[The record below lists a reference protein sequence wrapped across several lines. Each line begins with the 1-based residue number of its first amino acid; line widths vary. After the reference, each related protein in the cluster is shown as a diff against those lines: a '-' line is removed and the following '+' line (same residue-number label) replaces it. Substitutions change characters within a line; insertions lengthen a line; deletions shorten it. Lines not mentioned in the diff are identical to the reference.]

1 MSIANIGS
9 YYSNLIEPRQLQSV
23 IVQANP
29 ALTVNLGS
37 AGTPAAPA
45 VTPMAGIFGAGSLI
59 TNVHLAGANPN
70 NATFMV
76 GISGNNA
83 GLTGNLII
91 LGSNSLGPQ
100 PQAPGT
106 AGLGVTLAQDSWLTV
121 TSAGTTA
128 GTLAASNLNLLVTYM
143 S

>member
-9 YYSNLIEPRQLQSV
+9 YYSNLIEPRQVQSV
-23 IVQANP
+23 LVKPNP
-29 ALTVNLGS
+29 ALTVDLGS
-37 AGTPAAPA
+37 AGSVTTPS
-45 VTPMAGIFGAGSLI
+45 VIPMAGIFGAGSLI

-70 NATFMV
+70 CATFTV
-76 GISGNNA
+76 GIAGKDGN
-83 GLTGNLII
+83 LTGNLVLISGTF
-91 LGSNSLGPQ
+91 GSQGL
-100 PQAPGT
+100 APGT

-121 TSAGTTA
+121 TSVGTAA

>member
-9 YYSNLIEPRQLQSV
+9 YYSNLIEPRQVKSV
-23 IVQANP
+23 LVQASP

-37 AGTPAAPA
+37 AGSGTVNA

-76 GISGNNA
+76 GISGRDGN
-83 GLTGNLII
+83 LTGALVII
-91 LGSNSLGPQ
+91 NGTYGSQ
-100 PQAPGT
+100 AVAPGT

-121 TSAGTTA
+121 NSAGVSA

>member
-9 YYSNLIEPRQLQSV
+9 YYSNLIEPRQVQSV
-23 IVQANP
+23 LVQANP
-29 ALTVNLGS
+29 ALTVALGS
-37 AGTPAAPA
+37 AAANT

-59 TNVHLAGANPN
+59 TNVHLCGANPN

>member
-23 IVQANP
+23 MVQPSP
-29 ALTVNLGS
+29 ALTAALGS
-37 AGTPAAPA
+37 GTYTTVNPQY
-45 VTPMAGIFGAGSLI
+45 VPMAGVFGAGSLI

-76 GISGNNA
+76 GISGKDGN
-83 GLTGNLII
+83 LTGNLVV
-91 LGSNSLGPQ
+91 LGGTYGPQ
-100 PQAPGT
+100 VQGLGT

-121 TSAGTTA
+121 TSAGTAA
-128 GTLAASNLNLLVTYM
+128 GTLASSNLNLLITYM

>member
-9 YYSNLIEPRQLQSV
+9 YYSNLIDGPRQFHSV
-23 IVQANP
+23 IVKPSP
-29 ALTVNLGS
+29 ALAVDLGS
-37 AGTPAAPA
+37 ALPDT
-45 VTPMAGIFGAGSLI
+45 VTPMAGVFGAGSLI

-76 GISGNNA
+76 GISGANA
-83 GLTGNLII
+83 GLTGNLVVI
-91 LGSNSLGPQ
+91 LGTYGSQ
-100 PQAPGT
+100 PVTPGT

-121 TSAGTTA
+121 TSAGNPA
-128 GTLAASNLNLLVTYM
+128 GTLAPSNLNLLVTYM